1 MNGTQGILKYN
12 DTKVKRF
19 RKCFKKHTGQNKVY
33 TRKWKKVKWKVLTIK
48 WVKQSIEL
56 KRMKIEWKFK
66 MTHWVESN

>member
-1 MNGTQGILKYN
+1 MDGTHGRLKYN

-19 RKCFKKHTGQNKVY
+19 RKWFKKHTGQNKVY
-33 TRKWKKVKWKVLTIK
+33 TRKWKDKWKVLTIK

-66 MTHWVESN
+66 ITHWVENS